1 MEALKEKYLKEIIP
15 ALQAKFN
22 YKNVMQVPQIKKVVI
37 NIGVG
42 EAIQNIKTLDA
53 AVNDLTLITCQKP
66 IITKAKKS
74 VAQFKLRKGMPIGCC
89 VTLRKL
95 YMYEFLNKF
104 VNVTLPR
111 VRDFKG
117 VSPKGFDGKGN
128 YTMGVAE
135 QIIFP
140 EINYDKIDKLRGMNI
155 TFVTSAKNDQEAK
168 ELLTLIGMPF
178 RK

>member
-1 MEALKEKYLKEIIP
+1 MEALREKYIKEIIP
-15 ALQAKFN
+15 ALKSKFN
-22 YKNVMQVPQIKKVVI
+22 YKNVMQVPQLKKVVI

-74 VAQFKLRKGMPIGCC
+74 IAQFKLRKGMPIGCC
-89 VTLRKL
+89 VTLRKR

-104 VNVTLPR
+104 VNITLPR

-128 YTMGVAE
+128 YTLGVAE

>member
-1 MEALKEKYLKEIIP
+1 
-15 ALQAKFN
+15 
-22 YKNVMQVPQIKKVVI
+22 
-37 NIGVG
+37 
-42 EAIQNIKTLDA
+42 
-53 AVNDLTLITCQKP
+53 
-66 IITKAKKS
+66 
-74 VAQFKLRKGMPIGCC
+74 
-89 VTLRKL
+89 
-95 YMYEFLNKF
+95 MYEFLNKF
-104 VNVTLPR
+104 VNITLPR

-128 YTMGVAE
+128 YTMGVTE

-155 TFVTSAKNDQEAK
+155 TLVTSAKNDQEAK